1 MAYSFTAELLTCIPS
16 LTRYACRLTRD
27 ATVAED
33 LVQDCLARA
42 LSRQDRFEPGTSM
55 RAWTFVILRNAYLT
69 DMRRNRFRGEYDE
82 GVAERILTAP
92 AGQEEPIH
100 LSDLHRA
107 LLTLPPELA
116 VLATGPQSDPDNP
129 LFSHVGE
136 NALKGRVRSHLDV
149 AQRFYPEH
157 FARLQAQARAAGREL
172 HPGAY

>member
-1 MAYSFTAELLTCIPS
+1 MP
-16 LTRYACRLTRD
+16 
-27 ATVAED
+27 
-33 LVQDCLARA
+33 
-42 LSRQDRFEPGTSM
+42 
-55 RAWTFVILRNAYLT
+55 
-69 DMRRNRFRGEYDE
+69 
-82 GVAERILTAP
+82 
-92 AGQEEPIH
+92 
-100 LSDLHRA
+100 

-116 VLATGPQSDPDNP
+116 VLATGPHSDPDNP